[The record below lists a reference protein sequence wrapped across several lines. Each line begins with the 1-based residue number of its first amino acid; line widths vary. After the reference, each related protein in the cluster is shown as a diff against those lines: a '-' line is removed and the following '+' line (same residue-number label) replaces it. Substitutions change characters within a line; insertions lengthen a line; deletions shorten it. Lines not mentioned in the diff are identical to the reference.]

1 MLSSVR
7 PGSRF
12 LGAITFAIG
21 MLVAFPA
28 LSQATTT
35 SPPGISAAGT
45 VPGTYNGNPVTVQVA
60 SVQSCIPGTSTFV
73 AMWPGGSFAE
83 AANSQSDSCTNYDA
97 SGRPQSLSFSGAG
110 KSGGS
115 SVGGNFQGPGSPT
128 NPFTIGFTITTA
140 GGTLNVPQH
149 APGPLQ
155 GAPGR
160 VQPFISSTTHTTS
173 RTCGQGEECTT
184 DLSSPDSN
192 LFVDSNPN
200 SDPNQNAGTQTES
213 VDLGTPL
220 SCVPEQYGSY
230 SGFDPHWFGWHITG
244 TADKVLTYDLFS
256 LPFNADR
263 NVEFCFGATD
273 RFQAAS
279 DDGAS
284 QPGTLPDG
292 TPGFIGL
299 LRTCD
304 QVDGPQPC
312 IIGVGPISGG
322 LEEGPSGTE
331 VQISIPQGFGAD
343 PFGHI

>member
-1 MLSSVR
+1 MR
-7 PGSRF
+7 PGTRF

-21 MLVAFPA
+21 MLIALPA
-28 LSQATTT
+28 TSQAAST
-35 SPPGISAAGT
+35 SPPGISASGT
-45 VPGTYNGNPVTVQVA
+45 VPGTYKGNPVTVQVA
-60 SVQSCIPGTSTFV
+60 SVQGCVPGASTLV
-73 AMWPGGSFAE
+73 AIWPGGSFTE
-83 AANSQSDSCTNYDA
+83 AANSQADSCTNYD
-97 SGRPQSLSFSGAG
+97 STGKPQSLSFTGSG
-110 KSGGS
+110 KSGGT
-115 SVGGNFQGPGSPT
+115 VTGDFEGPGSPS
-128 NPFTIGFTITTA
+128 NPFTIGFTISTA
-140 GGTLNVPQH
+140 AGTLTVPQH

-160 VQPFISSTTHTTS
+160 VQPFISSTTQTTS
-173 RTCGQGEECTT
+173 RTCGQGQECTT

-200 SDPNQNAGTQTES
+200 SDPNQNPGTQTES

-230 SGFDPHWFGWHITG
+230 SGFDPHWFGWNITG

-256 LPFNADR
+256 LPFNEGN
-263 NVEFCFGATD
+263 NVQFCFGATG

-279 DDGAS
+279 DDGTS

-299 LRTCD
+299 LKTCD

-312 IIGVGPISGG
+312 IIGVRPIYSDTY
-322 LEEGPSGTE
+322 EGPSGTE